1 MSDLSEDWP
10 TKLGLTLIILMLMVP
25 GLVIEPGPVSEIVGA
40 AAIGSVWGVDLTGG
54 DGGA

>member
-10 TKLGLTLIILMLMVP
+10 TKAFLTVIILVLMVP
-25 GLVIEPGPVSEIVGA
+25 GLVIEPGPISEIVGA

-54 DGGA
+54 DA